1 MTTPVSF
8 EFFPPNTPAGEEK
21 LVTTRKALAKL
32 NPEFFSVTYGAG
44 GATQDK
50 TMNIVMQMHKEGLD
64 VAPHV
69 SCVGNTR
76 ESISQMLQT
85 YQEAGI
91 KRLVILRGDLPSG
104 AGVRHNGDFRY
115 ASELV
120 RYVRGETNDHFHI
133 EVAAYPEMHPQADS
147 MGQDIGAFIAKVQ
160 CGADSAITQYFFNA
174 DAYFKF
180 CEELQARQVDIPIVP
195 GIMPITNFKQLT
207 RFSNMC
213 GAEIPRWIAL
223 RLENYGD
230 DTDSLRQFG
239 HEVAHQLCEKLIAGG
254 APSLHFY
261 TLNQSEPVIA
271 LCNALPE
278 TRS

>member
-1 MTTPVSF
+1 
-8 EFFPPNTPAGEEK
+8 
-21 LVTTRKALAKL
+21 
-32 NPEFFSVTYGAG
+32 VTYGAG

-76 ESISQMLQT
+76 ESITEMLHT
-85 YQEAGI
+85 YQQAGI
-91 KRLVILRGDLPSG
+91 KRLVVLRGDLPSG

-120 RYVRGETNDHFHI
+120 RYVRSESGDHFHI

-147 MGQDIGAFIAKVQ
+147 IQQDIGAFIAKVH
-160 CGADSAITQYFFNA
+160 CGANSAITQYFFNA

-180 CEELQARQVDIPIVP
+180 RDELDAQQVNIPIVP
-195 GIMPITNFKQLT
+195 GIMPIMNFKQLT

-230 DTDSLRQFG
+230 DTDSIRAFG
-239 HEVAHQLCEKLIAGG
+239 HEVVQQLCETLIDGG

-261 TLNQSEPVIA
+261 TLNQAEPVVA
-271 LCNALPE
+271 LCEALPKL
-278 TRS
+278 RS